1 MKNVIELCDPPV
13 FYAEVIFSL
22 EAKDGGVKLPV
33 DTAEATGAGHGESR
47 QKVLNLLP
55 HVRGQLMLPDKL
67 LKKINTGNHNVIQVN
82 TTSYL
87 NLVRICSS

>member
-33 DTAEATGAGHGESR
+33 DTAEARGAGHGESR

-87 NLVRICSS
+87 NMVRICSC

>member
-22 EAKDGGVKLPV
+22 EAKDGGVKLPA

-47 QKVLNLLP
+47 QKGLNLLP

-67 LKKINTGNHNVIQVN
+67 LKKIDTGIHNFIHVN
-82 TTSYL
+82 IIIPEYGED
-87 NLVRICSS
+87 V

>member
-22 EAKDGGVKLPV
+22 EAKNGRVKLPV

-47 QKVLNLLP
+47 QKGLNLLP
-55 HVRGQLMLPDKL
+55 HVRGQLMIPDKL
-67 LKKINTGNHNVIQVN
+67 LKKIDTGIHNSIHVN
-82 TTSYL
+82 IIIPEYGEDM
-87 NLVRICSS
+87 